1 MPLCEEPTK
10 SRRGP
15 SIQTLVESGVI
26 VPSKGERTM
35 PSGRMEGELLPTYE
49 GWLVPKGEH

>member
-15 SIQTLVESGVI
+15 SIRTLVESGVI